1 MSLSQRLFAFFGSVW
16 SLILTL
22 VRSLLAL
29 FSFRRRAADTFSLPT
44 VNRTHKDALARAHPR
59 LRPILLTPRALD
71 PQRAHSIRT
80 RSATST
86 LCPDPAQ
93 PTGPQRTSPKLDPN
107 DAELALS
114 AAPPA
119 APAFREGT
127 PDTSLGTSVYVS
139 PLTPPDRCYL
149 APLPSATDC
158 PYTEP
163 WPANVA
169 LDRAKHRLSASPLRE
184 STNMDPALPEPMVGP
199 IGSPPPGHWSPVQIW
214 TNSPCKDDGLVPDP
228 ALSPFHLHKEPSP
241 ALVNISNA
249 LISRSRSS
257 FQPYDDTS
265 HSSTSSDASPFVNRS
280 DGTLK
285 RLGATRERRRAP
297 ARVAPYPQ
305 FHHRDAYA
313 YAWRRHGA
321 RLPGKP
327 NHTHAPRPR
336 SYVDLPASEWYD
348 ADAYAPSP
356 ISALSPPGCETT
368 TDSDSED
375 EVPLGRLRERLA
387 RRNAAAGASVD
398 LGASFGAKAAVMS
411 PRTRRM
417 SEGCLLAIAESTPTR
432 IGVGARSGRHV
443 LSLALDGGAYS
454 SKDWLEALSLRFSS
468 EQRDALTPEL
478 EPCTA
483 VPSVDAEVVRG

>member
-1 MSLSQRLFAFFGSVW
+1 MSVSVVQRLFAFVGSVW

-29 FSFRRRAADTFSLPT
+29 FSFRRRASDTFTLPT
-44 VNRTHKDALARAHPR
+44 VHRTPKDALARAHPR
-59 LRPILLTPRALD
+59 LRPILLTPRALAPD
-71 PQRAHSIRT
+71 PHRT

-86 LCPDPAQ
+86 LCPIQAQ
-93 PTGPQRTSPKLDPN
+93 PRTSPKLGPT
-107 DAELALS
+107 DAELGLS
-114 AAPPA
+114 AAVPPA
-119 APAFREGT
+119 ASACREGT

-158 PYTEP
+158 PYTKP

-169 LDRAKHRLSASPLRE
+169 LDRSKRFSGSPLRE
-184 STNMDPALPEPMVGP
+184 STNMDSALPEPMLAPMGP
-199 IGSPPPGHWSPVQIW
+199 PPPGHCPVQIW
-214 TNSPCKDDGLVPDP
+214 SSTPCNDDGLVPDP
-228 ALSPFHLHKEPSP
+228 VLSPFHLHKDPSP

-249 LISRSRSS
+249 LISRSQSS

-265 HSSTSSDASPFVNRS
+265 HSFTSSDASPFVNRP
-280 DGTLK
+280 DGTLQ

-297 ARVAPYPQ
+297 ARVARSKNHPYPQ
-305 FHHRDAYA
+305 FHHPDAYA

-327 NHTHAPRPR
+327 NRTHAPRSH
-336 SYVDLPASEWYD
+336 SYVDPPASEWYD

-356 ISALSPPGCETT
+356 VSALSPPGCGTA

-375 EVPLGRLRERLA
+375 EMPLGRLRERLA
-387 RRNAAAGASVD
+387 RRNAAVGASVE
-398 LGASFGAKAAVMS
+398 LGVPFDANATVMS

-468 EQRDALTPEL
+468 EQRGALAPEL
-478 EPCTA
+478 EP
-483 VPSVDAEVVRG
+483 SVDVGALRG